1 MRVMERSTIQ
11 TAHQGPPRAG
21 GQGRNVPRQ
30 TEGRRRRLFGDV
42 PVGLYRATAEGRIVD
57 VNRALLKMLGCD
69 SVGALVGKSLDLFIA
84 DPDIASSRHALLA
97 SEGRLAGFVF
107 RLASADGAERLVA
120 EDALIVRPPG
130 GAAYCEGSIHDV
142 TEQKAIE
149 ERLIRNAMYDELSG
163 LPNRALFREQLA
175 KAWNQWLRQAE
186 RQFAVLFLDLDGFKQ
201 VNDSAGHEAGDRLL
215 RSTAERLAAAVRP
228 GDTVARLGG
237 DEFAILLEGL
247 GDVSIAVQVAER
259 CRRSLDA
266 PFDLGDREMRVGAS
280 IGIAMV
286 HPRYRAAE
294 ELLRDAD
301 IAMYRAKA
309 RGRRRFEVFEP
320 AMRMEAG
327 LAGRW
332 MFTSIP
338 RGGTPR

>member
-1 MRVMERSTIQ
+1 MERSTIQ
-11 TAHQGPPRAG
+11 TAQPGRTRARRPE
-21 GQGRNVPRQ
+21 RNVLRE

-42 PVGLYRATAEGRIVD
+42 PVGLYRATADGRIID

-69 SVGALVGKSLDLFIA
+69 SVSALAGRSLDHFIA
-84 DPDIASSRHALLA
+84 DPDAANSRRTLLA
-97 SEGRLAGFVF
+97 SDGKLAGFIF
-107 RLASADGAERLVA
+107 PLTGPSGAVRFVA
-120 EDALIVRPPG
+120 EDALIVKPPDG
-130 GAAYCEGSIHDV
+130 PAYCEGSIQDV
-142 TEQKAIE
+142 TEKKAAE
-149 ERLIRNAMYDELSG
+149 ERLLYNAMYDELSG
-163 LPNRALFREQLA
+163 LPNRALFREQLG
-175 KAWNQWLRQAE
+175 KAWNQWVRQAD

-201 VNDSAGHEAGDRLL
+201 VNDSAGHQAGDLLL
-215 RSTAERLAAAVRP
+215 RAAAERLVAAVRP

-266 PFDLGDREMRVGAS
+266 PFDLGGRDMRVGAS
-280 IGIAMV
+280 IGIAMI
-286 HPRYRAAE
+286 HSRYRAAD

-320 AMRMEAG
+320 AMRMEPG
-327 LAGRW
+327 LAGRSRA
-332 MFTSIP
+332 TAGP
-338 RGGTPR
+338 REGIRNR